1 MEDLTQLREKLDI
14 IDEAMANLFEQR
26 MEVIENVRIYKKQ
39 NNLPILDSNRENN
52 MLEKNSKYIR
62 DPELIPYY
70 EEFLKAVTSVSK
82 QYMRD
87 KNNK

>member
-1 MEDLTQLREKLDI
+1 MEDLTELREKLDI
-14 IDEAMANLFEQR
+14 IDREMANLFEQR

-39 NNLPILDSNRENN
+39 NNLPILDSNRENS

-70 EEFLKAVTSVSK
+70 EEFLKAVTGVSK
-82 QYMRD
+82 EYM
-87 KNNK
+87 KTKK